1 MSSIPHAIAATLLVM
16 VLYVFAVNAVKQL
29 WGHQFSLNPLKLVA
43 DPTGRASLSAIQ
55 VLFFTI
61 IVVWLATYWALQE
74 RTLVPID
81 NSLLALLGIA
91 SAGSL
96 LGRGADAARF
106 RVSGENWSW
115 AKTKGWIKNDFTQ
128 NPTGRKPKS
137 SDLITSD
144 SGLDV
149 ARFQAVG
156 FSFVIGSALLYE
168 GATASDSNAFTQFT
182 IDDAYLTLIG
192 ISQGVYV
199 GGKVVGGNLI
209 ADLNAKLDELRPL
222 ELAFTTAVLKSVHW
236 RNAAEGAQTMRLARL
251 KAAPDEYAAYM
262 SVAAEA
268 STMVESLTGNSISIE
283 MIEPNLPPIG

>member
-1 MSSIPHAIAATLLVM
+1 MSSPLHAIAATLLVM
-16 VLYVFAVNAVKQL
+16 VLYAFAVNAVKHL
-29 WGHQFSLNPLKLVA
+29 WEHELSLNPLKLVA

-96 LGRGADAARF
+96 LGRGADTARF

-115 AKTKGWIKNDFTQ
+115 AKQKGWIKNDFTQ
-128 NPTGRKPKS
+128 NSSNRKPKS

-156 FSFVIGSALLYE
+156 FSLVIGITLLYE
-168 GATASDSNAFTQFT
+168 GATASDSNAFSQFT

-199 GGKVVGGNLI
+199 GGKVVRGNLI
-209 ADLNAKLDELRPL
+209 ADLNAKLDKVRPL
-222 ELAFTTAVLKSVHW
+222 ELAFTTTVLKSDPW
-236 RNAAEGAQTMRLARL
+236 RNASQGTQTMGLARV
-251 KAAPDEYAAYM
+251 KCAPDEYAAYM

-268 STMVESLTGNSISIE
+268 STMVETLTGNSINLE
-283 MIEPNLPPIG
+283 VIEPELPPVD

>member
-1 MSSIPHAIAATLLVM
+1 MSSPPHAIVATVLVV
-16 VLYVFAVNAVKQL
+16 VLYAFAVNAVKHL
-29 WGHQFSLNPLKLVA
+29 WEHKLSINPLKLVS

-55 VLFFTI
+55 VLFFTM

-81 NSLLALLGIA
+81 DSLLALLGIA

-96 LGRGADAARF
+96 LGKGANTARF

-115 AKTKGWIKNDFTQ
+115 AKKKGWIKNDFTQ
-128 NPTGRKPKS
+128 NPSGRKPRS
-137 SDLITSD
+137 SDLITSE

-156 FSFVIGSALLYE
+156 FSLVIGIALLYE
-168 GATASDSNAFTQFT
+168 GATAPDSNTFSQFT

-209 ADLNAKLDELRPL
+209 ADLNASLDKVRPL
-222 ELAFTTAVLKSVHW
+222 ELAFTTAVLKSDPW
-236 RNAAEGAQTMRLARL
+236 RNASEEVRTMGLARL
-251 KAAPDEYAAYM
+251 KSAPDEYAAYM
-262 SVAAEA
+262 SAATEA
-268 STMVESLTGNSISIE
+268 SAMVESLTGNSINFE
-283 MIEPNLPPIG
+283 VIEPGLPPVD